1 MEKSIGALWVQT
13 GSKGEYWTGN
23 IELPDGTKQNVIVF
37 KNNYKKDN
45 QPDFR
50 IFEKKQKEQKEE
62 QTEIFSD
69 NDVRTS
75 VLGGKI

>member
-13 GSKGEYWTGN
+13 GEKGEYWTGN
-23 IELPDGTKQNVIVF
+23 IEINGTKQNVIVF

-50 IFEKKQKEQKEE
+50 IFEKKQKQEE
-62 QTEIFSD
+62 QIEILSD
-69 NDVRTS
+69 DE
-75 VLGGKI
+75 LPF